1 MKHLFFRRG
10 ILIGFQVGTLL
21 MVSYLAPLN
30 PVRGQSTGRTPNAC
44 PVQAGRDSKSGPVT
58 LYPLVENH
66 KLVTWETLA
75 HFPYDIPDI
84 EEEIDPSL
92 RLKKKKYPIPGYIKK
107 LNGEKVAIVGFM
119 IPVDTNEAGDKATSF
134 ILARSQATC
143 CFGITV
149 KMNEWMFVKME
160 KGKESE
166 AVMDVPGDG
175 FRHPDGR
182 RKEKNGAGLG
192 SLPDGFG

>member
-1 MKHLFFRRG
+1 MMVASLLITTNP
-10 ILIGFQVGTLL
+10 IL
-21 MVSYLAPLN
+21 
-30 PVRGQSTGRTPNAC
+30 GQSAGRIPTAC
-44 PVQAGRDSKSGPVT
+44 PVQAGRDLKSGPVT

-84 EEEIDPSL
+84 EEEIDPEL

-107 LNGEKVAIVGFM
+107 LDGEKVAIVGFM

-143 CFGITV
+143 CFGITL
-149 KMNEWMFVKME
+149 KMNEWMFVQME
-160 KGKESE
+160 KGKNSE
-166 AVMDVPGDG
+166 AVMDVPVTVFGTLTVG
-175 FRHPDGR
+175 EEK
-182 RKEKNGAGLG
+182 KEGQGWNLYHMVSDKVGIPKIL
-192 SLPDGFG
+192 F